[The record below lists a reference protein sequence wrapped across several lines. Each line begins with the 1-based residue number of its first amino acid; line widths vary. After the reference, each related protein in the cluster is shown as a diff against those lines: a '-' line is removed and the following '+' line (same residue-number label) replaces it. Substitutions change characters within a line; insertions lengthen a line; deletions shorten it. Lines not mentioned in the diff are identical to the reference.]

1 VAIGQA
7 RELIVMR
14 QTVEPLLPVQ
24 QLRLDLALN
33 RARVLGLLQE
43 VAQRIKSSVRADD
56 VVVRMGGDE
65 FVVILNNIRSLEQ
78 ANETAAR
85 ILASLT
91 VPLVIADKPLVTTV
105 SIGLS
110 LFPRD
115 GEDVGS
121 LLRHSDTAMYQAKD
135 CGRNNF
141 QVFSP
146 IMDRKLHERVS
157 IETRLRAALELGQFD
172 VHYQPI
178 LDIETNAVGALEAL
192 IRWRDPEDGLIAPA
206 RFLPVAEES
215 GLIEP
220 IGQFVWRHVAQD
232 MARWR
237 EQNLTL
243 VPVAVNVS
251 ASQLLRSDLCSLIIE
266 VTRENRIDPALLQIE
281 LTEGAMLQKV
291 DHRSGRSSE
300 AVINEVRGLGVRIS
314 IDDFGVGY
322 SSLGYLKRL
331 RVDNLKIDRS
341 FIRDLVTDSNDYA
354 IVAAIFAMAKHLRI
368 GIIVEGV
375 EGWPQL
381 EMLRGLGC
389 RFAQGFLLARPT
401 TAENCAQFL
410 KNSPVRLHDVGS
422 DVLVPMSAANS

>member
-1 VAIGQA
+1 
-7 RELIVMR
+7 
-14 QTVEPLLPVQ
+14 
-24 QLRLDLALN
+24 
-33 RARVLGLLQE
+33 
-43 VAQRIKSSVRADD
+43 
-56 VVVRMGGDE
+56 
-65 FVVILNNIRSLEQ
+65 
-78 ANETAAR
+78 
-85 ILASLT
+85 
-91 VPLVIADKPLVTTV
+91 
-105 SIGLS
+105 
-110 LFPRD
+110 
-115 GEDVGS
+115 
-121 LLRHSDTAMYQAKD
+121 
-135 CGRNNF
+135 
-141 QVFSP
+141 
-146 IMDRKLHERVS
+146 VS
-157 IETRLRAALELGQFD
+157 IEARLRAALELEQFD

-178 LDIETNAVGALEAL
+178 LDIETHRVVALEAL
-192 IRWRDPEDGLIAPA
+192 IRWRDPEDGFIPPA